1 MVHGGSCLQSTSAK
15 KSLSAFS
22 RSRRHQ
28 IRIVFYYSTTYR
40 TQFQCIF
47 MPPPVKCS
55 FKRIASRCVIK
66 APSTRSRFHGETAKV
81 LYGSA
86 LRPHEAGES
95 ADRNRKLLKPSSEV
109 VSNLS
114 GFVLVS
120 CGRLKPTETANHDV
134 IAPPLD
140 LLANGP
146 RSLRNPNKIPTFCSI
161 SYPLLGC

>member
-1 MVHGGSCLQSTSAK
+1 MGLECVLQRFYRSTRFRLTPSLRRYSETGTIETVTVSPVSALCGRGLSPTNNVEFWV
-15 KSLSAFS
+15 KSWA
-22 RSRRHQ
+22 H
-28 IRIVFYYSTTYR
+28 
-40 TQFQCIF
+40 
-47 MPPPVKCS
+47 CS
-55 FKRIASRCVIK
+55 LFVSKTDGFK

-86 LRPHEAGES
+86 FRPHEAGES
-95 ADRNRKLLKPSSEV
+95 ADRNRKLLKQPSEV

-140 LLANGP
+140 LLANG
-146 RSLRNPNKIPTFCSI
+146 S
-161 SYPLLGC
+161 